1 MVFSPAKLSSWR
13 PRAEAGRTGEHRE
26 HSPARGRGSTARSLG
41 EQQEPALAF
50 LLPLWQQWEGT
61 FSTPQRGRNC
71 CGAERSGGFPSI
83 RGPEKSSVVTL
94 QHQKG
99 WIVLPV
105 VKCQAPARSDQQEF
119 GAAVKQREL
128 DSTAEL
134 SFSESNPATLRLPTK
149 NNGGNQ
155 TAKSS

>member
-1 MVFSPAKLSSWR
+1 MFPRCQEGWWSRTVPIMEMVFSPAKLSSWR

-26 HSPARGRGSTARSLG
+26 HCPSAGPRPHGQEARGAAGACSGLSPPAVAAVGRHVLHPTAWEELLRS
-41 EQQEPALAF
+41 
-50 LLPLWQQWEGT
+50 
-61 FSTPQRGRNC
+61 
-71 CGAERSGGFPSI
+71 GAERSGGFPSI

-105 VKCQAPARSDQQEF
+105 VKCQAPACSDQQEF

-128 DSTAEL
+128 D
-134 SFSESNPATLRLPTK
+134 
-149 NNGGNQ
+149 
-155 TAKSS
+155 

>member
-1 MVFSPAKLSSWR
+1 MEMVFSPAKLSSWR

-26 HSPARGRGSTARSLG
+26 HSPARGQESQGAAGACPGLSPPAVAAVGRHVLHPTAWEELLRS
-41 EQQEPALAF
+41 
-50 LLPLWQQWEGT
+50 
-61 FSTPQRGRNC
+61 
-71 CGAERSGGFPSI
+71 GAERSGGFPSI

-134 SFSESNPATLRLPTK
+134 SFSESNPAALRLPTK